1 MRRRAL
7 FLELQRVM
15 EDPLTLV
22 ERRGGRG
29 LHGATKIRAWAQRAH
44 AISRGSRGG
53 APTLLIPSVARR
65 QQMRTLAIQPR
76 AVG

>member
-1 MRRRAL
+1 MRRQAL

-22 ERRGGRG
+22 EEGG

-44 AISRGSRGG
+44 AISRGE
-53 APTLLIPSVARR
+53 
-65 QQMRTLAIQPR
+65 
-76 AVG
+76 